1 MPPKS
6 KGREASVETDPP
18 APVVLA
24 VDAGASCG
32 YAVAKIDPTLRSA
45 TVCEYGFMDIDT
57 SSRYIGDWC
66 RNLMS
71 RLDLIQDRVSATDIA
86 VEDYFFSSRH
96 KSGANVNPIY
106 RAAIYIWARNRG
118 LPHHTLGITNWKTFV
133 AGRSTATREE
143 KAAWGA
149 ERAKKLM
156 IARALWER
164 HQIRFPNF
172 SISET
177 TGRPIALRM
186 DCVDAVGQ
194 AIYAAHMIYA
204 CKDFS
209 CSVPVPPDH
218 AFPKTTKSAI
228 DYRSFASMDRAVI
241 SDSAKPKRRRG

>member
-1 MPPKS
+1 
-6 KGREASVETDPP
+6 
-18 APVVLA
+18 VVLA

-32 YAVAKIDPTLRSA
+32 YAIARIDRSA
-45 TVCEYGFMDIDT
+45 RKADVFEYGYMDIDT
-57 SSRYIGDWC
+57 SSPFVGDWC
-66 RNLMS
+66 RNLMA
-71 RLDLIQDRVSATDIA
+71 RLDSICARIRITDVA

-96 KSGANVNPIY
+96 KSGANVNPMY
-106 RAAIYIWARNRG
+106 RAAIYIWARGAG

-156 IARALWER
+156 VARALWDR

-172 SISET
+172 SVSEA

-194 AIYAAHMIYA
+194 ALYAAHMIYA
-204 CKDFS
+204 CRDFS

-218 AFPKTTKSAI
+218 SFPKTAKRLL
-228 DYRSFASMDRAVI
+228 DYSEFASIGDASVAR
-241 SDSAKPKRRRG
+241 PQRRRKAVV